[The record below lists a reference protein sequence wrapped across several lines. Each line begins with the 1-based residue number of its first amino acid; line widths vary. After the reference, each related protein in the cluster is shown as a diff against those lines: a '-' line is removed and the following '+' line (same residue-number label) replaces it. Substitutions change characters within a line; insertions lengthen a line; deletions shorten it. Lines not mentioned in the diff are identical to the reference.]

1 VILWAVRWYLMFPVS
16 YRDLEVMLID
26 RGVEVDH
33 TTIFRWIQAY
43 AEELE
48 KRVRPHLRI
57 SNGSWRVDETYV
69 RVKGHWTYLY
79 RAVDSHGQTIDFL
92 LSARRDA
99 VAAKRFFRRALVQ
112 PHVVNPRTLTV
123 DKNPAYPRAVVDM
136 KRDGELWRRT
146 RMRQCKYLNSIVEQ
160 DHRRIKR
167 LVRPGLGFG
176 CFRTARRTLAGFE
189 AFAMIRKG
197 QIRNLDGRDIR
208 AQAAFVAPASS
219 RLPRSGKRDRRVF
232 PISRRH
238 QASLQHIHPEHI
250 ERVFDAFYTTKTDG
264 VGMGLS
270 ICRSI
275 IDAHGGRLWA
285 DANEPR
291 GAAFSSPCPAR
302 KGAHEFSSRGS
313 PERSAARRQRMR

>member
-1 VILWAVRWYLMFPVS
+1 MDRSGSCFKGRQFTAEVILWAVRWYLMFPVS
-16 YRDLEVMLID
+16 YRDLELMLID

-43 AEELE
+43 TEELE

-79 RAVDSHGQTIDFL
+79 RAVDSRGQTIGFL

-99 VAAKRFFRRALVQ
+99 MAAKRFFRRALVQ

-146 RMRQCKYLNSIVEQ
+146 RMRQCKYLNNIVEQ

-208 AQAAFVAPASS
+208 AQAAFVA
-219 RLPRSGKRDRRVF
+219 
-232 PISRRH
+232 
-238 QASLQHIHPEHI
+238 SLFEI
-250 ERVFDAFYTTKTDG
+250 
-264 VGMGLS
+264 
-270 ICRSI
+270 
-275 IDAHGGRLWA
+275 
-285 DANEPR
+285 
-291 GAAFSSPCPAR
+291 AA
-302 KGAHEFSSRGS
+302 
-313 PERSAARRQRMR
+313 